1 MVLHFWLFV
10 ICAQCLVLTVMHD
23 TRMTCRWRRCS
34 FNLPQVAAST
44 LGAHASWSATID
56 TAWHISTLQMDVT
69 SKPASAGL
77 ASVQHKLPGFMGS
90 QHQPFEAARA
100 ASEQDLGGA
109 YSPQGHVTPVHQQWC
124 TCALLSLA
132 GS

>member
-1 MVLHFWLFV
+1 M
-10 ICAQCLVLTVMHD
+10 
-23 TRMTCRWRRCS
+23 
-34 FNLPQVAAST
+34 
-44 LGAHASWSATID
+44 LGAQGPWSATLDI
-56 TAWHISTLQMDVT
+56 AWHISTLQMDVT

-77 ASVQHKLPGFMGS
+77 ASLQHELPVFMGS

-109 YSPQGHVTPVHQQWC
+109 YSPQGHVTPAHQQW
-124 TCALLSLA
+124 CALLSLA